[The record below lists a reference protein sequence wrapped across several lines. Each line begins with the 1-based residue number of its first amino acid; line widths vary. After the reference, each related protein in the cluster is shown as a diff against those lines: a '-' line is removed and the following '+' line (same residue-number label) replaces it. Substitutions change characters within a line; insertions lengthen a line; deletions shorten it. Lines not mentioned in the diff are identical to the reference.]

1 MKSNNTVFALFIFG
15 EKRLKKMKRRTFDGL
30 ASLIGLMLAVI
41 LLIAAGL
48 LNWGA
53 GFASDAVSSQLV
65 AQKITIP
72 SSTQNSDEAADVTAY
87 FKDHGGKLLTTG
99 KDAQMYADHYL
110 GFHLSKMPTYADAS
124 TASRSASSALAADPT
139 NADLQKKADS
149 ANALV
154 DTVFKGTTLR
164 GTLLT
169 AYAFGTLGSI
179 AGIAAWSMGLMGLLF
194 LLLAL
199 LGYLHL
205 RRTDEHAAI

>member
-1 MKSNNTVFALFIFG
+1 
-15 EKRLKKMKRRTFDGL
+15 MKRRTFDGL

-99 KDAQMYADHYL
+99 KDA
-110 GFHLSKMPTYADAS
+110 
-124 TASRSASSALAADPT
+124 
-139 NADLQKKADS
+139 
-149 ANALV
+149 
-154 DTVFKGTTLR
+154 
-164 GTLLT
+164 
-169 AYAFGTLGSI
+169 
-179 AGIAAWSMGLMGLLF
+179 
-194 LLLAL
+194 
-199 LGYLHL
+199 
-205 RRTDEHAAI
+205 